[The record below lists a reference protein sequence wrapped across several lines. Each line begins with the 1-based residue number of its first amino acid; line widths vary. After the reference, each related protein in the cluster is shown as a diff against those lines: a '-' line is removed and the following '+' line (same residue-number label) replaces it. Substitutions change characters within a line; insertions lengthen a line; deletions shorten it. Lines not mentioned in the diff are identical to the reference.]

1 MHPAFGEFLD
11 DCSSIKPT
19 SKDFQLTHAL
29 AEAMAGYFPSAYDR
43 ITAFTEVFQ
52 RHASLLLHG
61 MVLKRNTMGLTL
73 TVGPYVVLNVQPAM
87 SRNTSILNLAYYA
100 DQLVKLPVPTQCRMP
115 AFLISLEGMPLD
127 VGLSNIADIYVDSR
141 TEIEYFYGCLW
152 GENHG

>member
-19 SKDFQLTHAL
+19 PQDFQFAHDL
-29 AEAMAGYFPSAYDR
+29 AKAMAGYYPNEFDR
-43 ITAFTEVFQ
+43 LTDFASVFET
-52 RHASLLLHG
+52 RALSLHG
-61 MVLKRNTMGLTL
+61 IALKRNTMGLTL